1 MQLIIAPFTAARD
14 RPDGRPWRRVSAPEP
29 ALMRLFALQVSLL
42 LAATLFVAWAIATH
56 FADLRPRYWM
66 IVAAAVLV
74 APLHELTHALA
85 FPRAAPGVQHALA
98 FWPRRFALCA
108 QYDGVLSRN
117 RYLLVLLMPLLA
129 ISLVPMGAC
138 ALLEVANAPRLCVVL
153 FLFNALVCGDD
164 VLAALLVVT
173 QVPANGLIRKHGD
186 VTLWTARKSPPKPG
200 CNQQEAQG

>member
-1 MQLIIAPFTAARD
+1 MQLIIAPLTTARD
-14 RPDGRPWRRVSAPEP
+14 RNDGRSWRRVSAPEP
-29 ALMRLFALQVSLL
+29 ALMRLFGLQVSLL
-42 LAATLFVAWAIATH
+42 LAATLFIAWAIATH

-66 IVAAAVLV
+66 IVVAALLV

-85 FPRAAPGVQHALA
+85 FPREAHGAHRMLA

-108 QYDGVLSRN
+108 HYDGVLRRN
-117 RYLLVLLMPLLA
+117 RYVLVLLMPLLA

-138 ALLEVANAPRLCVVL
+138 ALFELASVPRLCVVL

-173 QVPANGLIRKHGD
+173 QVPADGLIRKQGD
-186 VTLWTARKSPPKPG
+186 VTLWTARKSPP
-200 CNQQEAQG
+200 ERA

>member
-1 MQLIIAPFTAARD
+1 MQLIIAPIASACD
-14 RPDGRPWRRVSAPEP
+14 RSNDRSWREVGAPER
-29 ALMRLFALQVSLL
+29 ALMRLFGLQVSVL
-42 LAATLFVAWAIATH
+42 LAAALFVAWAIATR

-85 FPRAAPGVQHALA
+85 FPRAAHGAQRALA

-108 QYDGVLSRN
+108 QYDGVLGRN

-129 ISLVPMGAC
+129 ISLVPMAAC
-138 ALLEVANAPRLCVVL
+138 ALLELGSAPPLCVVL
-153 FLFNALVCGDD
+153 FLFNALVSGDD

-173 QVPANGLIRKHGD
+173 QVPADGLIRKAGD
-186 VTLWTARKSPPKPG
+186 VTLWKARKARRSGLDEIP
-200 CNQQEAQG
+200 EA

>member
-14 RPDGRPWRRVSAPEP
+14 RSDGRPWRRVSAPEP
-29 ALMRLFALQVSLL
+29 ALMRLFAWQVSLL
-42 LAATLFVAWAIATH
+42 LAATLFVAWAIATQ

-74 APLHELTHALA
+74 APLHELTHAFT
-85 FPRAAPGVQHALA
+85 FPRAAPGVQRALA
-98 FWPRRFALCA
+98 FWPRRFTLCA

-117 RYLLVLLMPLLA
+117 RYVLVLLMPLLA
-129 ISLVPMGAC
+129 ISLLPMGAC
-138 ALLEVANAPRLCVVL
+138 TLLEIASAPRLCVVL

-173 QVPANGLIRKHGD
+173 QVPANGLIRKQGD
-186 VTLWTARKSPPKPG
+186 VTLWTARKSPPKRT
-200 CNQQEAQG
+200 